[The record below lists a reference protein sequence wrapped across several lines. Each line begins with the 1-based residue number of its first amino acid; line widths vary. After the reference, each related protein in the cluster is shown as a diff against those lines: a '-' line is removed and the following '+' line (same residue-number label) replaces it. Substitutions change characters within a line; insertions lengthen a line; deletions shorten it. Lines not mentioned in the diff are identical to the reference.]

1 MCQTWTEVV
10 EHRLR
15 KPKEQ
20 LKLKEEVKAHV
31 DKADVIQSQNSVSG
45 KKKSNTKKSSDVEFR
60 LVLLLLIQNH
70 LFHNNE
76 TERYGKGMF

>member
-31 DKADVIQSQNSVSG
+31 DKADVIQSQNSVTG
-45 KKKSNTKKSSDVEFR
+45 KKKPIQKNLQMWSSG
-60 LVLLLLIQNH
+60 
-70 LFHNNE
+70 LFS
-76 TERYGKGMF
+76 FC